1 MSGARIV
8 WEVPVY
14 PVPKDFDFEKKYV
27 FISGSDDT
35 LFQVIMVMPD
45 HFNYVEANYL
55 TLTYQLDK
63 PVDEIVIEATQEEV
77 EAGKRL

>member
-1 MSGARIV
+1 M
-8 WEVPVY
+8 Y
-14 PVPKDFDFEKKYV
+14 PVPEDFDFEKKYV
-27 FISGSDDT
+27 FLNGSGDT

-55 TLTYQLDK
+55 TLTYQLDR
-63 PVDEIVIEATQEEV
+63 PIDEIVRQATQEEV

>member
-1 MSGARIV
+1 M
-8 WEVPVY
+8 PVY
-14 PVPKDFDFEKKYV
+14 SVPEDFDFEKKYV

-63 PVDEIVIEATQEEV
+63 PITEIVRDATQEEEEV
-77 EAGKRL
+77 GKRI

>member
-1 MSGARIV
+1 M
-8 WEVPVY
+8 PVY
-14 PVPKDFDFEKKYV
+14 PVPENFDFEKKQV
-27 FISGSDDT
+27 FINGTDDT

-63 PVDEIVIEATQEEV
+63 PVNEIVREATQEEE

>member
-1 MSGARIV
+1 MYS
-8 WEVPVY
+8 VPE
-14 PVPKDFDFEKKYV
+14 DFDFEKKYV
-27 FISGSDDT
+27 FINGSDET

-63 PVDEIVIEATQEEV
+63 PINEIVREATQEEE
-77 EAGKRL
+77 EAVKRL

>member
-1 MSGARIV
+1 M
-8 WEVPVY
+8 Y
-14 PVPKDFDFEKKYV
+14 PVPEDFDFEKKYV

-55 TLTYQLDK
+55 TLTYQLEK
-63 PVDEIVIEATQEEV
+63 PINEIVRPASQEE
-77 EAGKRL
+77 EYAGKRL